1 MGGFFRV
8 FFGWVFYCQPCEQEI
23 LPPATSDDKDKDKY
37 HTVGTR
43 DGTKFQGIRDRIVQ
57 WNSDLKKRMST
68 ENLAAPPHSRDKEA
82 EDSSMFVT
90 ATPQQQGQVKSAVV
104 VVANNSNSSRQDS
117 LSPWSTNSSS
127 PSPPV
132 SDSDSS
138 TPDHRRSGGES
149 SYRPHPALFQ
159 DQDSGYDGYCPEQSI
174 YSTASSDS
182 SSVISSEAD
191 TSLPLFSSLY
201 GRSLA
206 RPRPSPI
213 YEKDG
218 RDASLCKFGTTS
230 PRSRIAQA
238 TVINLVRSQAAGG
251 GGGDASLPPPLP
263 PRPSSR
269 TALTSLPPLHNPK
282 PALGIIRQGAVSL
295 PRRRPEVQERAR
307 LNEAPAEGDSRQ
319 QSGIDKNK
327 KVK

>member
-1 MGGFFRV
+1 MGFLG

-23 LPPATSDDKDKDKY
+23 LPAATSDDNKDKY

-43 DGTKFQGIRDRIVQ
+43 DGTKFQGIRDKIVQ

-68 ENLAAPPHSRDKEA
+68 ENLAAAAQHSRDTEA

-90 ATPQQQGQVKSAVV
+90 ATPQQHGQVKSAVV
-104 VVANNSNSSRQDS
+104 VVANNSRQDS

-138 TPDHRRSGGES
+138 TPDHRRSES
-149 SYRPHPALFQ
+149 SYRPHPAIFQ

-182 SSVISSEAD
+182 SSVISEAD

-218 RDASLCKFGTTS
+218 RDESLCKFGTTS

-238 TVINLVRSQAAGG
+238 TVINLVRSQVAGG

-327 KVK
+327 KVKKLAII

>member
-1 MGGFFRV
+1 VGFFGV
-8 FFGWVFYCQPCEQEI
+8 FWVGFYCQPCEQEI
-23 LPPATSDDKDKDKY
+23 LPATATCDDKDKDKY

-43 DGTKFQGIRDRIVQ
+43 DGTKFQGIRDKIVQ
-57 WNSDLKKRMST
+57 WNNDLKKRMST
-68 ENLAAPPHSRDKEA
+68 ENLAAPPHSRDTEA

-90 ATPQQQGQVKSAVV
+90 ATPQQHGQVKSAVV
-104 VVANNSNSSRQDS
+104 VVANNSRQDS
-117 LSPWSTNSSS
+117 LSPWSTNSS

-138 TPDHRRSGGES
+138 TPDHRRSES
-149 SYRPHPALFQ
+149 SYRPHPAIFQ

-251 GGGDASLPPPLP
+251 GGDASLPPPLP

-319 QSGIDKNK
+319 QSGIAKNK

>member
-1 MGGFFRV
+1 
-8 FFGWVFYCQPCEQEI
+8 
-23 LPPATSDDKDKDKY
+23 
-37 HTVGTR
+37 
-43 DGTKFQGIRDRIVQ
+43 
-57 WNSDLKKRMST
+57 MST
-68 ENLAAPPHSRDKEA
+68 ENLAVAAAPPHSRDTEA
-82 EDSSMFVT
+82 VDSSMFVT

-104 VVANNSNSSRQDS
+104 VVANSNNSRQDS
-117 LSPWSTNSSS
+117 LSPWSSS

-138 TPDHRRSGGES
+138 TPDHRRSE

-213 YEKDG
+213 YEKGG
-218 RDASLCKFGTTS
+218 RDESLCKFGTTS

-238 TVINLVRSQAAGG
+238 TVINLVRSQAAG

-307 LNEAPAEGDSRQ
+307 LNDAPAEGDSRQ
-319 QSGIDKNK
+319 QSGLDKNK